1 MKCHRQA
8 MPDFCQSHENI
19 NCGLGQGKMYTTVL
33 GKGIAVLK
41 YSFIKFVPKTI
52 QPERTGTPQTVSLFT
67 NVTFKPNRKEHSKL
81 PNVFFSAPDI
91 IK

>member
-52 QPERTGTPQTVSLFT
+52 QHERTGTPQTVSLFT

-91 IK
+91 IM

>member
-67 NVTFKPNRKEHSKL
+67 NVTFKPNRKEHIKL
-81 PNVFFSAPDI
+81 PKCILQCP
-91 IK
+91 

>member
-8 MPDFCQSHENI
+8 MPDFCQSHE

-33 GKGIAVLK
+33 GKGIAVHK

-67 NVTFKPNRKEHSKL
+67 NITFKPNRKEHSKL
-81 PNVFFSAPDI
+81 PKCILQCP
-91 IK
+91 